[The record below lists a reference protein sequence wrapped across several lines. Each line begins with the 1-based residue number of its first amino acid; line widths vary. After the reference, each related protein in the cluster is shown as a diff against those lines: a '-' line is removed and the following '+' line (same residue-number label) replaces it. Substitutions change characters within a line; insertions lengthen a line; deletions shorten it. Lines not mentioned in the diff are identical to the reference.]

1 MEFCPVIKPLEQQR
15 LADLATEIWLE
26 HFTPI
31 IGRAQ
36 VEYMLEHYHS
46 LTIISE
52 QIAAQ
57 DYAYYLL
64 EEQGQAQGYV
74 GVQPKDGALFLSK
87 LYIHRAAR
95 GKGLGKQAMAFVKD
109 FAKQRDLS
117 EIKLTVNRDN
127 HASIAA
133 YLKLGFVKTGE
144 QCADIGGGYVMD
156 DWLMS
161 LRL

>member
-15 LADLATEIWLE
+15 LADLAREIWLE

-31 IGRAQ
+31 IGRSQ
-36 VEYMLEHYHS
+36 VEYMLANYHS
-46 LTIISE
+46 LAIISE

-57 DYAYYLL
+57 NYAFYLL
-64 EEQGQAQGYV
+64 VEQGQVQGYL
-74 GVQPKDGALFLSK
+74 GVQPTADALFLSK
-87 LYIHRAAR
+87 LYIRRAAR
-95 GKGLGKQAMAFVKD
+95 GRGLGKQAMAFIKD
-109 FAKQRDLS
+109 FAKQRGLS

-127 HASIAA
+127 HDTIAA